1 MFGPFHQMQI
11 ASFSVQLC
19 SFPQKT
25 PYFHK
30 KIALNPPCFQG
41 NQEYLSI
48 QRRSNSPEG
57 ESRQEPR
64 RTGSGARK
72 SAGKGTPRRTRS
84 GTRKGTGE
92 GTLDENRERGS
103 EEDRQRKSE
112 EHRRRDPQG
121 DRRGSPQGN
130 PKRDSR
136 CTQETGCR
144 GWNKKALTANGMS
157 GYEKRELSS

>member
-1 MFGPFHQMQI
+1 MFGQFNQMQI

-92 GTLDENRERGS
+92 GTLDENRQRGS

-112 EHRRRDPQG
+112 EQRRRDPQG

>member
-1 MFGPFHQMQI
+1 MFTVFNPMQI
-11 ASFSVQLC
+11 ASLSVQLRA
-19 SFPQKT
+19 FPQKLL
-25 PYFHK
+25 YFHK
-30 KIALNPPCFQG
+30 NLALKPPCFQG
-41 NQEYLSI
+41 NREYLSI
-48 QRRSNSPEG
+48 QRRSNPPEG

-64 RTGSGARK
+64 RTGSGACK
-72 SAGKGTPRRTRS
+72 SIVKRSPRRTGS

-92 GTLDENRERGS
+92 GTLDEDRERGS

-130 PKRDSR
+130 PKKDSR
-136 CTQETGCR
+136 STQETESR

>member
-1 MFGPFHQMQI
+1 MFGQFNQMQI
-11 ASFSVQLC
+11 ASFSVQLY

-25 PYFHK
+25 LHFHK
-30 KIALNPPCFQG
+30 NIALNPPCFQG

-48 QRRSNSPEG
+48 QRRSNPPEG

-64 RTGSGARK
+64 RTGSGAC
-72 SAGKGTPRRTRS
+72 KGA
-84 GTRKGTGE
+84 GE
-92 GTLDENRERGS
+92 GTLDENRQRGS

-112 EHRRRDPQG
+112 EQRRRDPQG

-136 CTQETGCR
+136 STQETGCR
-144 GWNKKALTANGMS
+144 GRNKKALTANGMS
-157 GYEKRELSS
+157 EYEKRELCS